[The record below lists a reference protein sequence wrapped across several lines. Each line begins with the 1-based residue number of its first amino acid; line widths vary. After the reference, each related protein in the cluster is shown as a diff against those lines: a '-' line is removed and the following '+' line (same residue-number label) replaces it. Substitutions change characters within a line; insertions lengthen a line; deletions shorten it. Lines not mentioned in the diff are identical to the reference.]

1 MELDQNMQEA
11 KQKKGMSQVSEDAEK
26 ENTRDGGVAVVAR

>member
-1 MELDQNMQEA
+1 MELDQKMQEA
-11 KQKKGMSQVSEDAEK
+11 KQKKGVSQVSEDAEK

>member
-11 KQKKGMSQVSEDAEK
+11 KQKKGVYQVSEDAEK